1 MLLVCVVALFL
12 SSIWG
17 DGEAYGQIKGTHK
30 STGMFE
36 DNKCASGNMSGWE
49 WFLGKKKQVLLKRTY
64 NITGNP
70 NDSICVQGKFR
81 PIVYQN
87 NTMEKTFTY
96 RNLSSPHVLKG
107 TGVRPWPIAKFSLNF
122 YAVSNGP
129 ASPRRSLK
137 LNYVNSSLLHSAY
150 GYHLPKPEWIF
161 QYCDDDCA
169 VMNVPS
175 KDPGGADTKKC
186 ELWVRMDSGKTPN
199 ITHWSDDNPCVK
211 YFSTYCY
218 TQHPTEVYI
227 PRLCE
232 L

>member
-49 WFLGKKKQVLLKRTY
+49 WFL
-64 NITGNP
+64 
-70 NDSICVQGKFR
+70 GKFR

-175 KDPGGADTKKC
+175 KDPGGA
-186 ELWVRMDSGKTPN
+186 
-199 ITHWSDDNPCVK
+199 
-211 YFSTYCY
+211 
-218 TQHPTEVYI
+218 
-227 PRLCE
+227 
-232 L
+232 